1 MKSKIA
7 VLFLIV
13 LLCLTSGCNNTSH
26 MKKPDAVTVIP
37 KDTFRDKIWGLP
49 AADLLGV
56 GRATQRVLD
65 SYRDLWV

>member
-1 MKSKIA
+1 
-7 VLFLIV
+7 
-13 LLCLTSGCNNTSH
+13 

-37 KDTFRDKIWGLP
+37 KDTFKEKIWGLP

-65 SYRDLWV
+65 SYSLTLRLMKRPLTQA

>member
-1 MKSKIA
+1 
-7 VLFLIV
+7 
-13 LLCLTSGCNNTSH
+13 

-37 KDTFRDKIWGLP
+37 KDSFQEKIWGLP

-65 SYRDLWV
+65 SYCIEPWRLAKTT